1 MGWRRSGV
9 ARSRTAASGR
19 RSARRLHD
27 RSSRGRSDHAQLGGR
42 HRFSTADDLLISAG
56 CEDGNDANALRR
68 DPMFKMALDLS
79 PSIGNCARSRQYRG
93 WRICRTFAPCCG
105 WAERWSIC
113 IASFRHGSQTDH
125 AGHRR
130 HVRCDPR
137 WSAVAAVQRPLRR
150 IGISVDR
157 RVRRRGSLRHRRA
170 SSRQAA
176 ERQGDQ
182 ALLRRLSGAI
192 RAHWPNTAIL
202 ARGPTAAIAVPRF
215 SIGVAP
221 MASIT
226 SPASRQPRHC
236 A

>member
-1 MGWRRSGV
+1 MRCAAIRCSRWRSIFRHRSGIV
-9 ARSRTAASGR
+9 LAVDNIAVGESAGRSRRAADGQS
-19 RSARRLHD
+19 D
-27 RSSRGRSDHAQLGGR
+27 GRSV
-42 HRFSTADDLLISAG
+42 
-56 CEDGNDANALRR
+56 LRV
-68 DPMFKMALDLS
+68 
-79 PSIGNCARSRQYRG
+79 
-93 WRICRTFAPCCG
+93 
-105 WAERWSIC
+105 
-113 IASFRHGSQTDH
+113 FRHGSQTDH